1 MADGTLPADGGPG
14 AEPAALT
21 FFFSDIEG
29 STRLAAQLG
38 TQAFAQALDGHRA
51 LVREAFGRHGGR
63 EVSTGGDSFF
73 AVFTSPSE
81 AVAAAVATQRALA
94 RPIAPGVEIRIR
106 VGLHVGHAVRIGDD
120 YLGLEVNRAA
130 RVADAG
136 HGGQILVS
144 DAARVAL
151 GVLAGGLALRDLG
164 RHRLKDVG
172 PERLWQ
178 VEGPDLPTGPFPP
191 PRSLDAHPS
200 NLPAAT
206 AELVGRAAELSRL
219 AELVEAGQVV
229 TVVGAG
235 GIGKSRLAIEVARSL
250 IERFP
255 DGVFYLELASVPT
268 ADLAAAALLDVLGL
282 PEMSDG
288 NALEVVRTRLRDRDL
303 LLLLDTT
310 DRVAGADRL
319 VASLAAA
326 CPHVRLLVTSRTP
339 LRIAAERELLIGPLP
354 ADDGARMFEARA
366 RAVQPGWEANPASLA
381 AIDRLV
387 ARLDGIP
394 LAIELAAARVRI
406 LTPAAI
412 LDRLERRLPAL
423 AKGPSDLPDRQR
435 TLDATIGWSHEQ
447 LNAAEGRLFARLA
460 VFVGPFGV
468 TAIEG
473 VAGEAVEAG
482 EDALGLLERL
492 VDRSLVT
499 VDRSSDETLFRLLG
513 PIRDFAADALRRS
526 GEDAV
531 VRRQHAT
538 YHLGLV
544 QDLAEALERGDDL
557 GAVAAIERVEP
568 ELRAALEW
576 ALGNGATILALDMAG
591 RLGRYW
597 WVRGRVREGVG
608 WLERALAS
616 VVATEP
622 TTDRPTL
629 ARALYWAGVLLDDA
643 RRSDEARARLESAL
657 TLQLELGDERA
668 VAGTLNS
675 LGVVARSQGQLE
687 RATELLTQSLEG
699 KRRIGDERGVA
710 VTLSNLGIVASD
722 RGDHDRAAELM
733 AEALTVDESSGSASG
748 IVVSRV
754 NLGSILVR
762 AGRTD
767 EGLEQIRRA
776 LPGIGELG
784 DPELVAA
791 VLTSLSHIRLAA
803 ADPDGPHDAAR
814 LTLAGEEL
822 RRREG
827 IPLPNVEQDE
837 ADDLLRR
844 EAVLLGPEAMASI
857 RAEASVTDLDAA
869 LRLAIV
875 AAGLP
880 VPSS

>member
-1 MADGTLPADGGPG
+1 MADGTLPAEQEPG
-14 AEPAALT
+14 AEPAALA

-38 TQAFAQALDGHRA
+38 TQAFAQALDSHRA
-51 LVREAFGRHGGR
+51 LVRDAFGRHGGR

-73 AVFTSPSE
+73 AVFASPSD
-81 AVAAAVATQRALA
+81 AVAAAVATQRGLA
-94 RPIAPGVEIRIR
+94 RPIAPGVEVRVR

-120 YLGLEVNRAA
+120 YLGLDVNRAA

-144 DAARVAL
+144 DAARAAL
-151 GVLAGGLALRDLG
+151 GPLAGGLALRDLG

-178 VEGPDLPTGPFPP
+178 VEGPDLPAGPFPP

-206 AELVGRAAELSRL
+206 AELVGREAERSRL
-219 AELVEAGQVV
+219 AELLEASQVV

-250 IERFP
+250 VARFP
-255 DGVFYLELASVPT
+255 DGVFYLELAPIPT

-282 PEMSDG
+282 PEATDG

-303 LLLLDTT
+303 LILLDTT
-310 DRVAGADRL
+310 DRVAGVDRL

-339 LRIAAERELLIGPLP
+339 LRIAAERELVIGPLP
-354 ADDGARMFEARA
+354 SNDGARLFEARA
-366 RAVQPGWEANPASLA
+366 RAVRPGWEANPESVA

-423 AKGPSDLPDRQR
+423 AEGPSDLPDRQR
-435 TLDATIGWSHEQ
+435 TLDATIDWSHEQ
-447 LNAAEGRLFARLA
+447 LGPEERRLFARLG
-460 VFVGPFGV
+460 VFVGPFDLM
-468 TAIEG
+468 AIEG
-473 VAGEAVEAG
+473 VAGEAG

-492 VDRSLVT
+492 VDRSLVIA
-499 VDRSSDETLFRLLG
+499 DRSSDEPGFRLLG
-513 PIRDFAADALRRS
+513 PIRDFAVNALRRS
-526 GEDAV
+526 GEEALI
-531 VRRQHAT
+531 RERHAT

-544 QDLAEALERGDDL
+544 EGLAEALERGDDL

-568 ELRAALEW
+568 EIRAALEW
-576 ALGNGATILALDMAG
+576 ALGDGAAILALDMAG

-616 VVATEP
+616 DVAGAP
-622 TTDRPTL
+622 ATDRPTL

-668 VAGTLNS
+668 VARTLNS

-722 RGDHDRAAELM
+722 RGDHDQAAELM
-733 AEALTVDESSGSASG
+733 AEALAVDESSGSASG

-767 EGLEQIRRA
+767 EGLDQIRRA

-791 VLTSLSHIRLAA
+791 VLTSLSQIRLAA
-803 ADPDGPHDAAR
+803 SDPAGPRDAAR

-827 IPLPNVEQDE
+827 IPLLQVERDE

-844 EAVLLGPEAMASI
+844 EAALLGPEAMAST

-869 LRLAIV
+869 LRLAV
-875 AAGLP
+875 AAARLP
-880 VPSS
+880 DS